1 MSICGPLAAEMQQE
15 AKTTRRILE
24 RVPEGSFAWK
34 PHEKSMSLG
43 RLAAHVA
50 ELPELIIPALK
61 QDELDFASGDFKP
74 FEPKSN
80 AELLERFDRNIS
92 AAVEAL
98 QQQPDE
104 RMGDQWRLRSGDH
117 VLFEMPRALVVR
129 FVGLN
134 HVIHHRGQLSVYLR
148 LLDVP
153 VPSIYGPSADEA
165 PGR

>member
-1 MSICGPLAAEMQQE
+1 MSICGSLATELQHE

-24 RVPEGSFAWK
+24 RVPEESFAWK
-34 PHEKSMSLG
+34 PHAKSMSLG

-61 QDELDFASGDFKP
+61 QDEFDFGSGDFKP
-74 FEPKSN
+74 FAPQTT
-80 AELLERFDRNIS
+80 AELLERFDRNI
-92 AAVEAL
+92 AAAAEAL

-104 RMGDQWRLRSGDH
+104 RMGDKWKLKSGDH
-117 VLFEMPRALVVR
+117 VLFELPRAMVVR

-134 HVIHHRGQLSVYLR
+134 HVVHHRGQLSVYLR

-153 VPSIYGPSADEA
+153 LPSIYGPSADEA
-165 PGR
+165 GA

>member
-1 MSICGPLAAEMQQE
+1 MSMCETLAAEFQQE
-15 AKTTRRILE
+15 ARTTRRLLE
-24 RVPEGSFAWK
+24 RVPEESFGWK

-50 ELPELIIPALK
+50 ELPELVIPALTR
-61 QDELDFASGDFKP
+61 DELDFAAGDFKP
-74 FEPKSN
+74 FEPQST
-80 AELLERFDRNIS
+80 AELLEKFDRNIA

-117 VLFEMPRALVVR
+117 VLFEMPRAMVVR

-134 HVIHHRGQLSVYLR
+134 HVVHHRGQLSVYLR

-153 VPSIYGPSADEA
+153 LPSIYGPSADEA

>member
-61 QDELDFASGDFKP
+61 QDELDFGSGDFKP

-80 AELLERFDRNIS
+80 AELLEKFDRNIS

-104 RMGDQWRLRSGDH
+104 RMGDKWRLRSGDH

>member
-1 MSICGPLAAEMQQE
+1 MSICGPLAAELQQE

-24 RVPEGSFAWK
+24 RVPEASFGWK
-34 PHEKSMSLG
+34 PHEKSMTLG

-50 ELPELIIPALK
+50 ELPELILPALG

-74 FEPKSN
+74 FVPQTT
-80 AELLERFDRNIS
+80 AELLEKFDRNI
-92 AAVEAL
+92 AAAAEAL

-104 RMGDQWRLRSGDH
+104 RMGEKWRLRSGDH
-117 VLFEMPRALVVR
+117 VLFEMPREMVVR

-153 VPSIYGPSADEA
+153 LPSIYGPSADEA
-165 PGR
+165 GA